1 MADYLLGNSYI
12 PEMSSKSL
20 GYNPL
25 DKTGDTKK
33 IILKS
38 INIAGVP
45 LLVILAGLLIWKR
58 RRERKNA
65 IQRLFSGEV
74 KHE

>member
-1 MADYLLGNSYI
+1 
-12 PEMSSKSL
+12 MSSKSL

-25 DKTGDTKK
+25 DKTSDSKK

-45 LLVILAGLLIWKR
+45 IVVILAGLLIWR
-58 RRERKNA
+58 RRQQRKKF
-65 IQRLFSGEV
+65 IHELFSGEA